1 MSGAPV
7 LIFIITTLFKLYMVT
22 FLLRIVMQWIRADY
36 RNPLTQ
42 FILKVTS
49 PLVVPLRRVV
59 PPIGKLDTS
68 SLIVTLVLGLA
79 CTIIVAFLER
89 CLGQVSW
96 FQLLWLTALWIVNL
110 MLTIYL
116 MVILIYVIMSW
127 ISPGTYNP
135 MSSLLASICEPVLRP
150 LRRVI
155 PPIGGLDLSALVALI
170 GIQALKMLFSIRPV
184 AMGLGCEYLA
194 GFL

>member
-1 MSGAPV
+1 MNGAPV
-7 LIFIITTLFKLYMVT
+7 LIFIVTTLFKLYMVT

-42 FILKVTS
+42 FILNVTN
-49 PLVVPLRRVV
+49 PLVLPLRRVV

-68 SLIVTLVLGLA
+68 SLIVTLVLGLV
-79 CTIIVAFLER
+79 CTIVAGSLER
-89 CLGQVSW
+89 CLGQVAW
-96 FQLLWLTALWIVNL
+96 FQLLWLTVLWIVDL
-110 MLTIYL
+110 VLTIYL
-116 MVILIYVIMSW
+116 VVLLIYVILSW

-135 MSSLLASICEPVLRP
+135 MTNLLSSICEPVLRP

-170 GIQALKMLFSIRPV
+170 GIQALKMVFSIAPF
-184 AMGLGCEYLA
+184 AFGLGCEQLA
-194 GFL
+194 RFL

>member
-1 MSGAPV
+1 MNGAPV
-7 LIFIITTLFKLYMVT
+7 LIFIVTTLFKLYMVT

-42 FILKVTS
+42 FILNVTN
-49 PLVVPLRRVV
+49 PLVLPLRRVV

-68 SLIVTLVLGLA
+68 SLIVTLVLGLV
-79 CTIIVAFLER
+79 CTIVAGSLER
-89 CLGQVSW
+89 CLGQVAW
-96 FQLLWLTALWIVNL
+96 FQLLWLTVLWIVDL
-110 MLTIYL
+110 VLTIYL
-116 MVILIYVIMSW
+116 VVLLIYVILSW

-135 MSSLLASICEPVLRP
+135 MANLLSSICEPVLRP

-170 GIQALKMLFSIRPV
+170 GIQALKMVFSIAPF
-184 AMGLGCEYLA
+184 AFGLGCEQLA
-194 GFL
+194 RFL